1 MTNCHNI
8 PHMPFNLENFKNQP
22 PIVIIKDE
30 DICGLS
36 LFKKRLEQLFF
47 SDVVIRNSN
56 CRTDAAKLIIE
67 VSCNFNLW
75 QGMSHLK
82 SGIWAQFSRTADRS
96 VVTSEFYH
104 LVIQLQEQNDFPIE
118 VEEFSIIFE
127 NCNVIINQIYDCSI
141 PEQLDSILT
150 ELANH
155 YPRLTK
161 NLQEVPYEIFIP
173 VFEETTNPDVFSETL
188 VPHVLTNTDIDYF
201 NYWGLYFNS
210 EKDAT
215 IYDVNEK
222 NITGGELNMLI
233 D

>member
-1 MTNCHNI
+1 
-8 PHMPFNLENFKNQP
+8 MPFNLENFKNQP
-22 PIVIIKDE
+22 PIVVIKDE

-47 SDVVIRNSN
+47 SDVIIRNSS
-56 CRTDAAKLIIE
+56 CETQIAKLIIE

-82 SGIWAQFSRTADRS
+82 SGIWAQFSRTSDRP
-96 VVTSEFYH
+96 VNTSEFYN
-104 LVIQLQEQNDFPIE
+104 LVTQLQDQNDFPIE
-118 VEEFSIIFE
+118 VEEVSIIFE

-155 YPRLTK
+155 YSGLTK
-161 NLQEVPYEIFIP
+161 ELQEVPYEIFIP
-173 VFEETTNPDVFSETL
+173 VFEEQTNTDVFSETL
-188 VPHVLTNTDIDYF
+188 LPNVLNDTNRNIDYF

-210 EKDAT
+210 DNDAT
-215 IYDVNEK
+215 IYDFNEK
-222 NITGGELNMLI
+222 GITSGELNMLI